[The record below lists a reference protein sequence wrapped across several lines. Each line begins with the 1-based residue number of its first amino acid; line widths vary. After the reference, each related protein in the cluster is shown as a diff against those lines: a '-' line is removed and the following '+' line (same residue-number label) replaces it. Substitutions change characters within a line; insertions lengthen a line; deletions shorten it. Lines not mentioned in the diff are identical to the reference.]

1 MSCKSPLG
9 FGAPGLR
16 GALGRLLGAVAF
28 ALLFGG
34 AATTAFAQAVPAAA
48 GPAGSAADPARVA
61 PVIVD
66 GRVLFRVV
74 GISMY
79 PAEQRAGEIAARI
92 DKLADDPGFSPEPLR
107 MQEQDDGTAIYA
119 GETRV
124 FVVLDAD
131 AQLEGVKRQ
140 VLARAIGAKITE
152 AVRVYRE
159 ERSAGYLTQSG
170 LTTAAITVI
179 FALILWALRWLM
191 PRTVKFLRAR
201 YHPRV
206 EDLRA
211 KSFGML
217 DADQFWTILEQSVRA
232 GWWLV
237 FAVIA
242 YAYVDIALAQFPWTR
257 HASHWLLDL
266 VMGPLRIMGRGV
278 AQSIPGL
285 AFIAVLIVVVR
296 YLLLWL
302 RLLFLGISA
311 GSVRFA
317 GFEREWAMPTFRALR
332 ICIIALAVV
341 VAYPYIPGSSTDA
354 FKGISVLAGVL
365 FSIGSSSMLGN
376 VIAGYILIYQKA
388 FLVGDRVMI
397 GEHVG
402 DIMEIKNQVTILR
415 TVHNEEV
422 VIPNSGVLG
431 SKIVNYSAT
440 ARTGGFNVYSSVT
453 IGYDTPWR
461 QVEAMLLAAADR
473 TPGLLKDPKPFV
485 LKRALEDFY
494 VKYELNALSVE
505 ASKMLQLY
513 SDLHKNIL
521 DAFNEHGVQIMSP
534 HFFAQPDHNVVV
546 PRDKWFEAPARGS
559 ADAAGPVEGG
569 GGKA

>member
-1 MSCKSPLG
+1 MSCKSLQA
-9 FGAPGLR
+9 FGGLDLR
-16 GALGRLLGAVAF
+16 GAPGRLLGAM
-28 ALLFGG
+28 ALALFFGG
-34 AATTAFAQAVPAAA
+34 AAATAFAQAGPAAA
-48 GPAGSAADPARVA
+48 APVASAVDATHVA

-66 GRVLFRVV
+66 GRELFRVV
-74 GISMY
+74 GIAMY
-79 PAEQRAGEIAARI
+79 PAKKRAGEIAERI
-92 DKLADDPGFSPEPLR
+92 DQLAEDPGFSADRLR
-107 MQEQDDGTAIYA
+107 VQEEEEGTSIFA

-124 FVVLDAD
+124 LAVLDGD

-140 VLARAIGAKITE
+140 ILVRAILAKIGE
-152 AVRVYRE
+152 AVSLHRE
-159 ERSAGYLTQSG
+159 ERTAGYLTRSG
-170 LTTAAITVI
+170 LYTAAITAL
-179 FALILWALRWLM
+179 FALILWTLRWLA
-191 PRTVKFLRAR
+191 PRTVKFFRAHF
-201 YHPRV
+201 HPKV
-206 EDLRA
+206 EELQAR
-211 KSFGML
+211 SFGML
-217 DADQFWTILEQSVRA
+217 DAEQFWAILDQSVRA

-237 FAVIA
+237 LAVVA
-242 YAYVDIALAQFPWTR
+242 YAYLDMALAQFPWTR
-257 HASHWLLDL
+257 YASGLLLKL
-266 VMGPLRIMGRGV
+266 VLDPLRIMGRGV
-278 AQSIPGL
+278 MESVPGL

-302 RLLFLGISA
+302 RLFFLGIGA
-311 GSVRFA
+311 GSVRIA
-317 GFEREWAMPTFRALR
+317 GFEREWAAPTYKVIRVG
-332 ICIIALAVV
+332 IIALAVV
-341 VAYPYIPGSSTDA
+341 VAYPYIPGSSSEA

-376 VIAGYILIYQKA
+376 VLAGYILIYQKA

-397 GEHVG
+397 GEHLG
-402 DIMEIKNQVTILR
+402 DIMEIKNQVTVMR

-505 ASKMLQLY
+505 PSKMLQLY

-534 HFFAQPDHNVVV
+534 HFFAQPENAVVV
-546 PRDKWFEAPARGS
+546 PKEQWFAAPARPPDGR
-559 ADAAGPVEGG
+559 
-569 GGKA
+569 